1 MKISR
6 EALRG
11 YILEEV
17 LAYLIRNT
25 GYRLLVDAV
34 QDPAELGWERN
45 GLVVKGRGAVHQ
57 VDVLGE
63 LMWIPAF
70 TYPLRLF
77 VEAKFRGEKTGISTV
92 RNAVGTML
100 DINQNNLPQSVRAN
114 GINPQLRP
122 KYQYVGA
129 IFSTSGFSQPAMD
142 MALAHGVSLID
153 LRIPGFQ
160 ALFDGITETADTI
173 LRTFQQEQTNRDAIP
188 VNDTNHLPRGEF
200 TQTLRSALRRELN
213 TQPYVDFEG
222 RDEVRQINQ
231 GLFDQI
237 TPLLS
242 ASVESA
248 EELGELFVGMGQ
260 GPYMIVLKA
269 DNRTRFLEFAR
280 NNPAHN
286 VHITWSSR
294 VNEGRTW
301 FIEPQGCPN
310 GYRLSFKLPDVIGD
324 WIFSEKNVLRA
335 AMNAKQKFFSN
346 ITIYRHEEGND
357 SLIRLNFMPRDIDRR
372 HI

>member
-1 MKISR
+1 MKISL

-92 RNAVGTML
+92 RNAVGTIL
-100 DINQNNLPQSVRAN
+100 DVNQNNLPQSVRAS

-160 ALFDGITETADTI
+160 SLFDGITEAADTI
-173 LRTFQQEQTNRDAIP
+173 QRTFQQEQSNRDAIP
-188 VNDTNHLPRGEF
+188 GNYANHLPRGEF
-200 TQTLRSALRRELN
+200 TQALRSALRRELN
-213 TQPYVDFEG
+213 TQPYVDFED
-222 RDEVRQINQ
+222 RDDIRQVNR
-231 GLFDQI
+231 GLIDQI
-237 TPLLS
+237 IPLLR

-269 DNRTRFLEFAR
+269 DNRARFLEFAR
-280 NNPAHN
+280 HNPAHN

-301 FIEPQGCPN
+301 FIEPQGYPN

-372 HI
+372 NF